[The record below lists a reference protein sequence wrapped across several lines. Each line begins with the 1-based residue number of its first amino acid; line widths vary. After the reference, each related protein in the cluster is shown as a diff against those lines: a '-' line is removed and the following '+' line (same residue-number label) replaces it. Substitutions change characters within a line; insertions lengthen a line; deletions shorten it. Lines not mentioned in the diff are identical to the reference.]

1 MPLMPSTVCPKCG
14 GRFKGRYCPTCSVW
28 GKDGSGSGLVGRGGG
43 GRIAGQR
50 VSPWVRIQGSTWLR
64 AQWFRLRKEAMALY
78 GGVCVWCGAPG
89 RQVDHIDGTDYYD
102 DSGTGASWLNLAMV
116 RLLCTPCHRRRTA
129 EQGAQKRWGS
139 EG

>member
-14 GRFKGRYCPTCSVW
+14 GRFKGRYCPQCSTW
-28 GKDGSGSGLVGRGGG
+28 SRARDMAE
-43 GRIAGQR
+43 AGAGAR
-50 VSPWVRIQGSTWLR
+50 VSPWVRIQGSPALR
-64 AQWFRLRKEAMALY
+64 RLWFRLRKEAMALY
-78 GGVCVWCGAPG
+78 GGTCAWCGAPG